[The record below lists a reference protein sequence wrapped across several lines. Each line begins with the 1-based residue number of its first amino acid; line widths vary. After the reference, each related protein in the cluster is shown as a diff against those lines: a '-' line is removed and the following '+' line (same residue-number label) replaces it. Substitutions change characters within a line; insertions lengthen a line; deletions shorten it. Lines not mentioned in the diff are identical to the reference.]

1 MTVPRPTSST
11 LGELLRELA
20 RRHPARPA
28 ISFEDRDYSFGE
40 VDQQVDRYAKG
51 LLAAGIRRG
60 DSVAVL
66 AGNRPS
72 WLYSALGAARIGAV
86 TVPVNTWYKQDEL
99 QYALGHGD
107 VKALLF
113 YDRLRDID
121 YAPLVSEAIPWAT
134 VDRVDPDETDE
145 NGSQLPLLR
154 HVIELGEHRLAGAT
168 SLTEFLN
175 RGAVVTD
182 AELVAAESLVRS
194 DDLAFLIYTSGST
207 ARPKCV
213 ALEHHPMIVNTFN
226 IGERQALD
234 AEDRSFVA
242 TPLFYGLGVIQA
254 LGATWTHGACVVL
267 MEAYEPGRAL
277 EILERQRC
285 TVYYGL
291 GNMTRSLVG
300 HPDHRKRKLVLRKG
314 VLGLSAADRKLAR
327 TELGLDLGTSIY
339 GLTESYGLCALTDA
353 HDAIELS
360 EDTIGTALPGWDIRI
375 ADPETDLPV
384 PAGSVGQILIRGHLM
399 RGYFK
404 APDQT
409 RQVVTTDGYFKTGD
423 LGWLDERNHLHFHSR
438 LSELM
443 KPGGINVSPVEVELL
458 AGEIPGVREVHAVGI
473 PDPVRGEAIVVF
485 VDADQDAV
493 APDDI
498 RRHIRESAAKY
509 KAPQHVLY
517 RAGSELPRVASGK
530 VPKAELRTIALHELG
545 LDASG
550 MPVPLPAT
558 SGATTAIEDQR
569 A

>member
-1 MTVPRPTSST
+1 MTVTPPAAST
-11 LGELLRELA
+11 LGGLLRELA
-20 RRHPARPA
+20 RRHPERPA
-28 ISFEDRDYSFGE
+28 ISFEGQDHSFGH
-40 VDQQVDRYAKG
+40 VDRHVDHYAKA
-51 LLAAGIRRG
+51 LLAVGIRRG

-72 WLYSALGAARIGAV
+72 WLYSALAAARIGAV
-86 TVPVNTWYKQDEL
+86 TVPINTWYKQDEL

-113 YDRLRDID
+113 HDRLRDID
-121 YAPLVSEAIPWAT
+121 YAPLVAKVIPWAA
-134 VDRVDPDETDE
+134 DGRADPAA
-145 NGSQLPLLR
+145 SQLPLLG

-168 SLTEFLN
+168 SLTHFLSS
-175 RGAVVTD
+175 GAAVTD
-182 AELVAAESLVRS
+182 ADLAAAESLVRP

-234 AEDRSFVA
+234 ANDRSFVA

-267 MEAYEPGRAL
+267 MEAYEPGQAL
-277 EILERQRC
+277 QILERERC

-291 GNMTRSLVG
+291 GNMTRSLLS
-300 HPDHRKRKLVLRKG
+300 HPDHRNRKLVLRKG

-353 HDAIELS
+353 RDEVELS
-360 EDTIGTALPGWDIRI
+360 ENTIGTALPGWDIRI

-384 PAGSVGQILIRGHLM
+384 PTLSVGHILIRGHVM
-399 RGYFK
+399 RGYHK
-404 APDQT
+404 DPVRT
-409 RQVVTTDGYFKTGD
+409 RGVMTADGYFKTGD
-423 LGWLDERNHLHFHSR
+423 LGWLDEQGYLHFHSR

-458 AGEIPGVREVHAVGI
+458 AGQVPGVREVHAVGI

-485 VDADQDAV
+485 VDADRESV
-493 APDDI
+493 TPDDI
-498 RRHIRESAAKY
+498 RRHIRACAAKY
-509 KAPQHVLY
+509 KAPHHVLY

-530 VPKAELRTIALHELG
+530 VPKAELRTIALRELG
-545 LDASG
+545 LDSSG
-550 MPVPLPAT
+550 MPIPLPAT
-558 SGATTAIEDQR
+558 SGATTGSEDQ
-569 A
+569 